1 MCLGSCSI
9 RGQSRNNIVL
19 IDCLLT
25 EQDPRHTLRQKSKV
39 STVFLMFSFSGFCP
53 NFSVA
58 KATLDLV
65 LSVRLFICLPICVS
79 VCIGILIKSHQ
90 STLITNQL

>member
-65 LSVRLFICLPICVS
+65 LSVHLSAYMCVCLYW
-79 VCIGILIKSHQ
+79 GF
-90 STLITNQL
+90 